1 MAKQAHQKKLSTQKG
16 GFVIEQH
23 SIYDDSLLPP
33 AEELARLKEINPDI
47 VTWIMERSSL
57 EQEKRHSH
65 DDQRL
70 QMYKYE
76 FRGTRRYNITALTFA
91 FIVIIAGLSFS
102 TFLIYNS
109 MNVVGTIF
117 AGGTL
122 ILAANAFIRA
132 SRKKNQP

>member
-1 MAKQAHQKKLSTQKG
+1 MAKQAHQKKLSTRKG

-33 AEELARLKEINPDI
+33 AEELARLNEINSDI
-47 VTWIMERSSL
+47 VVWIMERSKL
-57 EQEKRHSH
+57 EQEKRHSQ

-76 FRGTRRYNITALTFA
+76 FRGKRRYNVAALTFA

-109 MNVVGTIF
+109 MNIVGTIF

-122 ILAANAFIRA
+122 LMAANAFIQA
-132 SRKKNQP
+132 SRKSE